1 MLLCCEEEEHGT
13 FIGLEQDPRDCPL
26 QKTTAPVIYLNSLKQ
41 TTFMF
46 SAKAVVKEEQV
57 FYNLEVL
64 LLNVSAVATNHI
76 LSVFEQDAEPK
87 LEPSCRVCL

>member
-1 MLLCCEEEEHGT
+1 
-13 FIGLEQDPRDCPL
+13 
-26 QKTTAPVIYLNSLKQ
+26 
-41 TTFMF
+41 MF

-87 LEPSCRVCL
+87 LEPSHRVCL